1 MADYLIK
8 GETLSGIANAIRS
21 KTGETESIIVENMS
35 GKIEG
40 IKAGGT
46 TRPDLNNPAGAK
58 DILRANKRA
67 DKDLG
72 VDDIYYYIEKEY
84 SYKVVGQKAGILE
97 SERVY

>member
-1 MADYLIK
+1 MEKVL
-8 GETLSGIANAIRS
+8 E
-21 KTGETESIIVENMS
+21 
-35 GKIEG
+35 KIEFVVYCNDG
-40 IKAGGT
+40 VECGSAKT
-46 TRPDLNNPAGAK
+46 LKGAK

-84 SYKVVGQKAGILE
+84 SYKLEGKECGTLE

>member
-1 MADYLIK
+1 MEKIL
-8 GETLSGIANAIRS
+8 E
-21 KTGETESIIVENMS
+21 
-35 GKIEG
+35 KIEYMVYCNDG
-40 IKAGGT
+40 VECGSAKT
-46 TRPDLNNPAGAK
+46 LKGAK

-84 SYKVVGQKAGILE
+84 TYKVVGKKAELLE

>member
-1 MADYLIK
+1 MEKVLEKIEYVVYCND
-8 GETLSGIANAIRS
+8 GVECGTS
-21 KTGETESIIVENMS
+21 KTL
-35 GKIEG
+35 K
-40 IKAGGT
+40 
-46 TRPDLNNPAGAK
+46 GAK

-84 SYKVVGQKAGILE
+84 TYKVIGQKAGLLE